1 MRYIRF
7 NSMQGQRSTNPIV
20 QAFGLIIGIILFI
33 AAVFIG
39 GIVIAALLG
48 FMLLAGLVIY
58 MRIWWL
64 TRKAGLR
71 QRREDKS
78 FVEAEYEVIETT
90 ADETSIDPTT
100 VEKNRRD

>member
-1 MRYIRF
+1 ML
-7 NSMQGQRSTNPIV
+7 
-20 QAFGLIIGIILFI
+20 GLIVGIILFI

-58 MRIWWL
+58 IRIWWL

-71 QRREDKS
+71 QRRKDES
-78 FVEAEYEVIETT
+78 FVEAEYQVIDTT
-90 ADETSIDPTT
+90 TEEASIDRTT
-100 VEKNRRD
+100 IDNNRQD

>member
-7 NSMQGQRSTNPIV
+7 NSMRGQRSTNPIV

-33 AAVFIG
+33 AAVFVG
-39 GIVIAALLG
+39 GIMIAALLG

-58 MRIWWL
+58 LRIWWL

-71 QRREDKS
+71 QRREDES
-78 FVEAEYEVIETT
+78 FVEAEYQVIDTS
-90 ADETSIDPTT
+90 ADETSIDPATT
-100 VEKNRRD
+100 DKSRRD